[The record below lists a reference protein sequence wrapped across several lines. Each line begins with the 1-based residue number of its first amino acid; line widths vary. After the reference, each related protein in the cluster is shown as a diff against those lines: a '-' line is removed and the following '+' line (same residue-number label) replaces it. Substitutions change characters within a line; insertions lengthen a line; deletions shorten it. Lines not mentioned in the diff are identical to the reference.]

1 MTISFIQYVR
11 DRKNRRRGIF
21 VIDMNQDQ
29 ANIGWSLCST
39 TKGDEFNRE
48 FGTKIAKER
57 REKKD
62 RLKFSLDNELS
73 ILRARHE
80 VPHSMRPVFDKVI
93 NRCKKINNK
102 AELITR

>member
-1 MTISFIQYVR
+1 MTISFTQYVR

-21 VIDMNQDQ
+21 VVDMNKSQV
-29 ANIGWSLCST
+29 NIGWSLCST

-48 FGTKIAKER
+48 FGKKIAKER
-57 REKKD
+57 REKKE
-62 RLKFSLDNELS
+62 RLNFTLDNELG
-73 ILRARHE
+73 ILTARNE

-102 AELITR
+102 VELATK